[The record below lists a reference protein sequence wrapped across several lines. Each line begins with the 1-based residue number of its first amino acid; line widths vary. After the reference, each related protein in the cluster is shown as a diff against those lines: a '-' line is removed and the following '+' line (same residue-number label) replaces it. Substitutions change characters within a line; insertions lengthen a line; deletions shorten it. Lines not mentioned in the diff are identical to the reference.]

1 MTRHSVIMLALL
13 ALPAAALNAGLG
25 TKPAGVQHAAY
36 STLFFGDME
45 LLASPFALALVFPA
59 SAFQSGRVT
68 GGNTV
73 PRECSCSTTT
83 SQCSQSRKHHRHCGP
98 SADGSR

>member
-1 MTRHSVIMLALL
+1 VSMFALL

-25 TKPAGVQHAAY
+25 TKQTWVPHASY
-36 STLFFGDME
+36 SPLFFSDVE

-68 GGNTV
+68 GDHTV
-73 PRECSCSTTT
+73 PLCSCSTST
-83 SQCSQSRKHHRHCGP
+83 SQCSQSCKHHRHYGP